1 MSIAFTSQKFKPSSL
16 ETRTNLILNDEKLE
30 VITDNLEG
38 VKEIT
43 LSKGEIIE
51 NANQLSQ
58 YENKIFDAVIESGI
72 LEQLIQLANL
82 LKLQAREQ
90 NKNNSS
96 IQASLATRDNSKIL
110 NIVAFVE
117 DDKIQSL
124 EISVNEKQWNISI
137 TQEDKY
143 LVKYCRFLKDK
154 LSATRQV
161 SQSLDLNHLL
171 KVAKLDVPIMETPI
185 KEMIESYIEYDQCLE
200 RGYVRTKK
208 YLEDFE
214 DKVLD
219 YHDSGQ
225 RKTYISK
232 LLRIQSDVGLLQ
244 PYILND
250 KDYNFVPNSSSE
262 KGYDY
267 DEKRPYVSKPPH
279 LWSHEWIKR
288 KLVTL
293 GKDFIEQLEQ
303 KQNDEINQL
312 TKTLLGSN
320 NDSFIKENISVIL
333 SLLIILVKNSHH
345 VIKLREKEILSI
357 VDQDETDSNLRATG
371 FYGKYSINSRYAD
384 FFWPGTDLPVD
395 IDYIARLEHEKSSKD
410 YHDIFSQLDKISK
423 TKLFSSISYQI
434 NDFDRILKA
443 YNKLSEQEFCQQIYQ
458 QTVKS
463 FQDEAEKL
471 EVILADFYKLTQEPI
486 FKSNTN
492 ILTTAQTTLS
502 ESKIQENSNNLETKI
517 ELSSSFPEPITGIF
531 IASNQVNTD
540 TQLNFIT
547 SEDSLRSINSKDIAN
562 YQNKLFQEIFSET
575 LEADKVLFLA
585 NSLKFTDQESESNQY
600 SGVLATNDES
610 HQLNYK
616 LTPIQQNQYNL
627 EF

>member
-38 VKEIT
+38 VKQIA
-43 LSKGEIIE
+43 LSNSEIIE
-51 NANQLSQ
+51 DVNQLSQ
-58 YENKIFDAVIESGI
+58 YENKIFDAVIEPGI
-72 LEQLIQLANL
+72 AEKLIQLANL
-82 LKLQAREQ
+82 LKLQAREE
-90 NKNNSS
+90 NKDNSS
-96 IQASLATRDNSKIL
+96 IKASLATRDNSRLL
-110 NIVAFVE
+110 NIVAFIE
-117 DDKIQSL
+117 GDRIQSL
-124 EISVNEKQWNISI
+124 EIYVNEKQWNISVN
-137 TQEDKY
+137 QEDKD
-143 LVKYCRFLKDK
+143 LVKYCKFLKYK
-154 LSATRQV
+154 LSATPQV
-161 SQSLDLNHLL
+161 SQSLDLNQLL
-171 KVAKLDVPIMETPI
+171 KVAKLDIPIMETPI
-185 KEMIESYIEYDQCLE
+185 KDMIESYIEYGQWLE

-225 RKTYISK
+225 VKRYISK
-232 LLRIQSDVGLLQ
+232 LLRIQSDVGVLQ

-279 LWSHEWIKR
+279 LWSHESIKR

-293 GKDFIEQLEQ
+293 GKDFIEQSEQ
-303 KQNDEINQL
+303 KQNEEINQL
-312 TKTLLGSN
+312 KKTLLGSN
-320 NDSFIKENISVIL
+320 TDFFVKDNICVIL

-345 VIKLREKEILSI
+345 VIKLREQEILSI
-357 VDQDETDSNLRATG
+357 VDEDETDRHLKATG
-371 FYGKYSINSRYAD
+371 FYIKIAD
-384 FFWPGTDLPVD
+384 IPVD
-395 IDYIARLEHEKSSKD
+395 IDYIARLEHEKSSKY
-410 YHDIFSQLDKISK
+410 YHEIFSKLDKISQ
-423 TKLFSSISYQI
+423 TKLFSSISDQI
-434 NDFDRILKA
+434 NDFYPILKA
-443 YNKLSEQEFCQQIYQ
+443 YNKLSEEEFCQQIYK

-463 FQDEAEKL
+463 FQDKPEKL
-471 EVILADFYKLTQEPI
+471 EVILSDFFKLTQETI
-486 FKSNTN
+486 FKSSSN
-492 ILTTAQTTLS
+492 ILTTAQTTLI

-517 ELSSSFPEPITGIF
+517 ELSSSFPEPITGVL

-547 SEDSLRSINSKDIAN
+547 SEDSLRSINSKDIAT

-575 LEADKVLFLA
+575 LEANQVLFLA
-585 NSLKFTDQESESNQY
+585 NSLKFTDKESESNQY

-627 EF
+627 EL